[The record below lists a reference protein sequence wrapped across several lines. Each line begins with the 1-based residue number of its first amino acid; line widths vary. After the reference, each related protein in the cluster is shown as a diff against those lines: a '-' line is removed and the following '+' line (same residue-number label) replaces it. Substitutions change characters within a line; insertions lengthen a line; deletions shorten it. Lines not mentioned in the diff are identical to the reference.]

1 MANNTNN
8 YGGGYNTYVR
18 GSEAPAIEVE
28 RAPRRRSRIPIS
40 PRKRA
45 ARANR
50 RSLALFGVVTAITA
64 AAIALGVNYLNLRS
78 DLITTTSEINTLQ
91 EELNTLTTNND
102 EKQVDVESNINYQEI
117 YDKAVNEYGMTY
129 PDANNIVEYDGG
141 TLGYIR
147 QYENIPNN

>member
-1 MANNTNN
+1 MANNTNI

-91 EELNTLTTNND
+91 EELNTLTTNNN
-102 EKQVDVESNINYQEI
+102 EKQVDVESNINWI
-117 YDKAVNEYGMTY
+117 
-129 PDANNIVEYDGG
+129 
-141 TLGYIR
+141 
-147 QYENIPNN
+147 

>member
-1 MANNTNN
+1 MANNTNI

-28 RAPRRRSRIPIS
+28 RAPRRSRIPIS

-91 EELNTLTTNND
+91 EELNTLTTNNN
-102 EKQVDVESNINYQEI
+102 EKQD
-117 YDKAVNEYGMTY
+117 
-129 PDANNIVEYDGG
+129 
-141 TLGYIR
+141 
-147 QYENIPNN
+147 

>member
-1 MANNTNN
+1 MANNTNI

-45 ARANR
+45 ARDNR

-91 EELNTLTTNND
+91 EELNTLTTNNN